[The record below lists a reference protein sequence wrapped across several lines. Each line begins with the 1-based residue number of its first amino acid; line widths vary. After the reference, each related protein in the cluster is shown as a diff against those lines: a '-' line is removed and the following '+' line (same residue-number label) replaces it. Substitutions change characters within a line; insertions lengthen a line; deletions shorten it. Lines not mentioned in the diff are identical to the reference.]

1 MRPVSHDLRF
11 EMLRK
16 RLFAEYLGT
25 ATIVATVVG
34 SGIMATNL
42 STDVGLQLLINTVA
56 TVFTLYIAITLL
68 GPITGAHFNPLV
80 SVVELFRKNLSVT
93 DTFYFIIAQ
102 ILGGCS
108 GAIIANLM
116 FEHPA
121 IDPSQRI
128 REGAH
133 LWLGEVVASA
143 GLLFI
148 ILLAVKQGIDKKI
161 PRLVAA
167 WIGAAYFF
175 TSSTSFANPAVTI
188 ARSLSDSFSGID
200 ISSVPAFIL
209 FQFIG
214 AGLGFSAFTFITHKS
229 KSGK

>member
-1 MRPVSHDLRF
+1 MIL
-11 EMLRK
+11 LK
-16 RLFAEYLGT
+16 RLFSEFLGT

-42 STDVGLQLLINTVA
+42 SSDVGLQLLINTIA

-68 GPITGAHFNPLV
+68 GPISGAHFNPLV
-80 SVVELFRKNLSVT
+80 SVVELFRKKLSPS

-102 ILGGCS
+102 IMGGCS
-108 GAIIANLM
+108 GAVIANLM

-121 IDPSQRI
+121 IEPSQHLRN
-128 REGAH
+128 GAH

-188 ARSLSDSFSGID
+188 ARSLTDSFSGID

-209 FQFIG
+209 FQFVG
-214 AGLGFSAFTFITHKS
+214 AALGYMAFTIITHKA
-229 KSGK
+229 KSGKK

>member
-1 MRPVSHDLRF
+1 MIL
-11 EMLRK
+11 LK
-16 RLFAEYLGT
+16 RLFSEFLGT

-42 STDVGLQLLINTVA
+42 SSDVGIQLLINTIA
-56 TVFTLYIAITLL
+56 TVFTLYIAITMF
-68 GPITGAHFNPLV
+68 GPISGAHFNPLV
-80 SVVELFRKNLSVT
+80 SITSLIRKTLST
-93 DTFYFIIAQ
+93 SDALYFVIAQ

-108 GAIIANLM
+108 GAVIANLM

-121 IDPSQRI
+121 IEPSQHLRN
-128 REGAH
+128 GAH

-188 ARSLSDSFSGID
+188 ARSLTDSFSGID
-200 ISSVPAFIL
+200 ISSVPAFIF
-209 FQFIG
+209 FQCVG
-214 AGLGFSAFTFITHKS
+214 AALGYIAFTIITYKA
-229 KSGK
+229 KSGKK